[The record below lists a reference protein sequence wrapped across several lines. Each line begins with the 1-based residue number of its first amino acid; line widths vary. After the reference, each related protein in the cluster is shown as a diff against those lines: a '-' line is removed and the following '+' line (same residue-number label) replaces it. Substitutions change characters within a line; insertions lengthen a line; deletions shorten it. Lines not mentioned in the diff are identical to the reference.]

1 MKAIR
6 GLANRM
12 TVKNGS
18 IIYVVSDS
26 VGETAELVTKAAASQ
41 FMGAS
46 FVIKRI
52 PYIEDEQNVDEVI
65 SLAKLN
71 DAIIAFTLVKPEIR
85 AYMKQQV
92 EKENL
97 AAYDILGP
105 LMDILQQRASLKPL
119 NEPGLVRKLDEDYF
133 KRVEAIEF
141 AVKYDDGRDPRG
153 ILRADIVLVGVS
165 RTSKTPLSQYLAHK
179 RYKVANVPLVPEV
192 EPPEELFLVP
202 AEKIIGLKISPEKLN
217 DIRKERL
224 KSLGLNDQAIYA
236 NVERIKEELKYFE
249 TITSKLKCPIIDVTN
264 KAVEETANLIINIF
278 QNRKIY

>member
-1 MKAIR
+1 MAV
-6 GLANRM
+6 M
-12 TVKNGS
+12 NGS

-41 FMGAS
+41 FMGVS

-52 PYIEDEQNVDEVI
+52 PYIEDKQNIDEVI

-71 DAIIAFTLVKPEIR
+71 NAIIAFTLVKPDIR
-85 AYMKQQV
+85 AYMLEQL
-92 EKENL
+92 EKEKIP
-97 AAYDILGP
+97 AHDILGP
-105 LMDILQQRASLKPL
+105 LMNILGERAALGPL
-119 NEPGLVRKLDEDYF
+119 NEPGLVRKLDAEYF

-153 ILRADIVLVGVS
+153 IMRADIVLVGVS

-202 AEKIIGLKISPEKLN
+202 PEKIIGLKISPEKLN
-217 DIRKERL
+217 HIRKERL
-224 KSLGLNDQAIYA
+224 KSLGLNDHAIYA
-236 NVERIKEELKYFE
+236 NLERIKEELRYFE
-249 TITSKLKCPIIDVTN
+249 KVVSKLHCPIIDVTN
-264 KAVEETANLIINIF
+264 KAVEETANLIINEL
-278 QNRKIY
+278 QSRKQK